1 MTYLITDSNN
11 CSNSDTSFIKI
22 NQNPVVS
29 LNLIDKL
36 CRNEGFIN
44 LTGGQPNGGNYSGSG
59 ILGNILNTFA
69 LNTSYN
75 YISYTYTDS
84 NSCFSS
90 SIDSINILQEPIIR
104 VSGDSILC
112 FGDSS
117 LVTAVGG
124 LNYLWSNGDTS
135 NFTTSLAISSFNLSA
150 IGIDSNGCQSM
161 DSVFITV
168 EDLPQVNINA
178 PDTLCSDSLTT
189 INVISSANQFLWNN
203 NNTNVFIQ
211 IGPFNNGDN
220 PSYFVTATDSNGC
233 YNSDS
238 TTIIIENCEVLQ
250 THDLDDMDIIVY
262 PNPNNGIF
270 TIELNNH
277 LNEEIDITFIS
288 SLGQIINYQK
298 FNSNIINFN
307 APYLSNG
314 IYSLIIKSK
323 NQYLIK
329 KIIIQ

>member
-1 MTYLITDSNN
+1 MDYQVVELTSGNGVINGSFNPININPGNSTLTYLITDSNN

-29 LNLIDKL
+29 LNLIDNL

-59 ILGNILNTFA
+59 VLGNILNTFT
-69 LNTSYN
+69 LNTGYN

-84 NSCFSS
+84 NSCSSS
-90 SIDSINILQEPIIR
+90 SIDSINILQEPTIS

-112 FGDSS
+112 FGDTSFI
-117 LVTAVGG
+117 TAVGG

-135 NFTTSLAISSFNLSA
+135 TSTTSLAISNFNLSA
-150 IGIDSNGCQSM
+150 IGIDSNGCQNM
-161 DSVFITV
+161 DSIFITV
-168 EDLPQVNINA
+168 NDLPQVSINA

-189 INVISSANQFLWNN
+189 INVVSSANQFLWNN
-203 NNTNVFIQ
+203 NNTNEFIQ

-238 TTIIIENCEVLQ
+238 TIIIIENCDVSEVL
-250 THDLDDMDIIVY
+250 DSNNMEVSIY
-262 PNPNNGIF
+262 PNPNNGF
-270 TIELNNH
+270 SLLN
-277 LNEEIDITFIS
+277 
-288 SLGQIINYQK
+288 
-298 FNSNIINFN
+298 
-307 APYLSNG
+307 
-314 IYSLIIKSK
+314 
-323 NQYLIK
+323 
-329 KIIIQ
+329 